1 MDAAR
6 KELLVAGAAGLIAG
20 GAITVFLALRKGRD
34 LEVRGVLLQAALE
47 NEGSD
52 VQLALAAYGEGMTP
66 RLAAYA
72 ETAATEHLANAYG
85 LTQARLDALP
95 RLLARYGIT

>member
-1 MDAAR
+1 MAAGR
-6 KELLVAGAAGLIAG
+6 KEIIAAGVAGLLAG
-20 GAITVFLALRKGRD
+20 GAVTVFLALRKGRD
-34 LEVRGVLLQAALE
+34 LQVRGVLMQAALE
-47 NEGSD
+47 HDGSD
-52 VQLALAAYGEGMTP
+52 LQLVLAAYGEGMQP

-95 RLLARYGIT
+95 RLFARYGIT